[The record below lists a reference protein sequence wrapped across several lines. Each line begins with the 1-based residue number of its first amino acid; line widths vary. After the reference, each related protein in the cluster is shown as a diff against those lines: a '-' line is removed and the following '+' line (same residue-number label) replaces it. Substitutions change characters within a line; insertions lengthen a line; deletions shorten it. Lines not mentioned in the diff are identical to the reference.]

1 MSAVQKT
8 KCGAT
13 HVSMEGET
21 QGSSNVLVI
30 RVEESRPEMMS
41 TLLPIDFL
49 GAVLKPVGQSHIT
62 MSQVNRI
69 VAAASLRSDRVVLRE
84 NQTHDFAKFDVIQ
97 EEMNVYRVQG
107 ILRRWVCFVL
117 DKVVFRDHLD
127 I

>member
-1 MSAVQKT
+1 
-8 KCGAT
+8 
-13 HVSMEGET
+13 
-21 QGSSNVLVI
+21 
-30 RVEESRPEMMS
+30 MMS

-84 NQTHDFAKFDVIQ
+84 NQTHDFAEFDIIQ
-97 EEMNVYRVQG
+97 EEMDVYRVERIFG
-107 ILRRWVCFVL
+107 RWICFVL
-117 DKVVFRDHLD
+117 DEVVFGDHLD